1 MSDSIIILEK
11 TSINVLPDYILLIIV
26 GFVVLLTLIPTLI
39 VWIVLSKKKVN
50 VFGWV
55 IGTELIAGFTALILA
70 VIFIFNYSKDFAIP
84 SGKFRYEA
92 TVNKNNITVSE
103 YEDFIEKYKPEIK
116 DGIYYFETSDILE
129 WDT

>member
-11 TSINVLPDYILLIIV
+11 TSINVLPDYILLIIL

-50 VFGWV
+50 AFGWV

-70 VIFIFNYSKDFAIP
+70 MIFLFNYSKDFAIP

-129 WDT
+129 